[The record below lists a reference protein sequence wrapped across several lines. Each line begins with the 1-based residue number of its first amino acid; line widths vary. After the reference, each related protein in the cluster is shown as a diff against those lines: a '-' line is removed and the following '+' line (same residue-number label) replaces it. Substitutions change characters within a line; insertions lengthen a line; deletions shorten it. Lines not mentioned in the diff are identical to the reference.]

1 MSGYLDLQI
10 NQGATFKRVITIAD
24 ANDTPLNISSNTFRG
39 QVRKRYTSTDVLAT
53 FTCTVTDA
61 TNGKLSIELTDAETS
76 AIPAGHWVY
85 DIEWVNGA
93 EVARLLEGQAIT
105 TAEVTR

>member
-10 NQGATFKRVITIAD
+10 NQGATFKRVITIANTD
-24 ANDTPLNISSNTFRG
+24 GTPLNITSNTFRG
-39 QVRKRYTSTDVLAT
+39 QIRKRYTSTDVLAT

-61 TNGKLSIELTDAETS
+61 FGGKLSIDLTDAETS

-93 EVARLLEGQAIT
+93 DVARLLEGQAIT

>member
-1 MSGYLDLQI
+1 MSGYLDLTI
-10 NQGATFKRVITIAD
+10 NQGATFKRDVTIAD
-24 ANDTPLNISSNTFRG
+24 ADNTPVNISGNTFRG
-39 QVRKRYTSTDVLAT
+39 QIRRRASSEDILAT

-61 TNGKLSIELTDAETS
+61 TGGKLSINLTDAQTS

-85 DIEWVNGA
+85 DIEWVNGDD
-93 EVARLLEGQAIT
+93 VARLLEGGAIT

>member
-10 NQGATFKRVITIAD
+10 NQGATFKRVITIANTD
-24 ANDTPLNISSNTFRG
+24 GTPLNISGNTFRG
-39 QVRKRYTSTDVLAT
+39 QIRRRASSEDILAT
-53 FTCTVTDA
+53 FTCTITDPSG
-61 TNGKLSIELTDAETS
+61 GKLSIDLTDAQTS
-76 AIPAGHWVY
+76 AIPAGDWVY

-93 EVARLLEGQAIT
+93 DVARLLEGQAIT